1 METIVVGFLG
11 LSLLMY
17 VLFGGADFG
26 AGIVELTTG
35 RQRSRDIQGTIYKA
49 IGPVWEANHVWLIIV
64 VVILFVGLP
73 SFYAY
78 ISTYLH
84 IPLTFMLLGIFAR
97 GCAFTFRHYDAIED
111 NSRVYYDVL
120 FRSSSFLTP
129 LFLGICFGSLLSGDL
144 PAGSPSLSSGEN
156 FWSVFIAPWL
166 SIFSISVGL
175 LFCSVCGLLAAAFLV
190 GESETGEL
198 AQLFRSRTIQFNM
211 AAVFLGLSVLGL
223 SIHFEY
229 SFSFALTNFF
239 LGWIAAAGVM
249 FALTLWAIWTK
260 ADQMLR
266 IAVGAQV
273 TVVYLGWATSQ
284 YPIVVYFRDYSYWE
298 INSLLA
304 TQATINSLGV
314 AIIVASLLVVPALI
328 FLLVTFKYR
337 SEGESNEH

>member
-1 METIVVGFLG
+1 METVVIGFLG

-17 VLFGGADFG
+17 VVFGGADFG

-35 RQRSRDIQGTIYKA
+35 RNRLRDIQGTIYKA

-111 NSRVYYDVL
+111 KSRAYYDIL

-144 PAGSPSLSSGEN
+144 PAGLPSLGSKGT
-156 FWSVFIAPWL
+156 FWSLFVAPWL
-166 SIFSISVGL
+166 SVFSLSIGL

-190 GESETGEL
+190 GESETSEL
-198 AQLFRSRTIQFNM
+198 AQLFRLRTVQFNV
-211 AAVFLGLSVLGL
+211 AAVVLGVLVLGL
-223 SIHFEY
+223 SLYLEY
-229 SFSFALTNFF
+229 SFSFALTSHFI
-239 LGWIAAAGVM
+239 GWIVAAGCM
-249 FALTLWAIWTK
+249 FSLTLWAIWTK
-260 ADQMLR
+260 ADRVLR

-273 TVVYLGWATSQ
+273 AVVYLGWATSQ
-284 YPIVVYFRDYSYWE
+284 YPILVYFRDNSHWE
-298 INSLLA
+298 ISSLLA
-304 TQATINSLGV
+304 SHATIYSLGV
-314 AIIVASLLVVPALI
+314 AIIAASLLVIPALL
-328 FLLVTFKYR
+328 FLLITFKYKAD
-337 SEGESNEH
+337 NNAKEH